1 MTANKVYSKIVEFA
15 FQEITQNEFEGMLRD
30 TSASNTMWIYWKKL
44 DGDRTMREMYW
55 GKYAGGA
62 ASITRSQRDE
72 LALISET
79 NNGEYRTIQL
89 NQVTLIRYNGKTY
102 TVK

>member
-1 MTANKVYSKIVEFA
+1 
-15 FQEITQNEFEGMLRD
+15 
-30 TSASNTMWIYWKKL
+30 
-44 DGDRTMREMYW
+44 MREMYW